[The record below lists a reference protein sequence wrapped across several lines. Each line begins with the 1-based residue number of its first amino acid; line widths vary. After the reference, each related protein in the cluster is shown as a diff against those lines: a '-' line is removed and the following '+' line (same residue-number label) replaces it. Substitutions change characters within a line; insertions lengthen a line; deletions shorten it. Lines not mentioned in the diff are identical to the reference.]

1 MLALAAVARNARY
14 WQGSA
19 IGLCSDDK
27 RKGKV
32 KIKVKI
38 KIRK

>member
-1 MLALAAVARNARY
+1 MLALAPVARNARY

-19 IGLCSDDK
+19 TDLCSDDK

-32 KIKVKI
+32 KVKI
-38 KIRK
+38 KD

>member
-32 KIKVKI
+32 KIK
-38 KIRK
+38 IRK